1 MKKLV
6 AFLVFG
12 IQSSY
17 AQQVT
22 GEIELA
28 GFQLGQ
34 LRTAIH
40 HQLGAPIEKEITDDK
55 WIYEFHLIKPDTSV
69 YGLFKYAA
77 WDTTRLYGFQLNGDS
92 YEEMHPFK
100 GFKIGFSKDKA
111 NQILGEVNHTKK
123 IDDPP
128 LIVQYYKDK
137 NYSIEIDPDGKIF
150 GIHIFG
156 DVLETK
162 PRDLKPTLHS
172 FHDAVVK
179 KSADSLLA
187 NLAPDVIIHKN
198 GKQLVYAGAARE
210 EFNNKESEFMKA
222 LLGPTES
229 VWYALAQ
236 ERAEGTERTKT
247 DETAHE
253 KHEYFDFF
261 DSNIISQISYKPL
274 AGKWRVS
281 EITFRK

>member
-1 MKKLV
+1 MKKILLFV
-6 AFLVFG
+6 VLG
-12 IQSSY
+12 MQISH
-17 AQQVT
+17 AQQIT

-40 HQLGAPIEKEITDDK
+40 HQLGAPIKKEITEDN

-69 YGLFKYAA
+69 YGLFKYAV

-100 GFKIGFSKDKA
+100 GFKIGSPKEQADH
-111 NQILGEVNHTKK
+111 ILGEVNHIKQ
-123 IDDPP
+123 IEDPP
-128 LIVQYYKDK
+128 LTIQYYKDK

-156 DVLETK
+156 DILETK
-162 PRDLKPTLHS
+162 PQQSKPTLHA
-172 FHDAVVK
+172 FHHAIEK
-179 KSADSLLA
+179 KNVDSLLA
-187 NLAPDVIIHKN
+187 TLAPDVIIHKK
-198 GKQLVYAGAARE
+198 GAQLRYSGAARE
-210 EFNNKESEFMKA
+210 EFKKTDTDFMKA
-222 LLGPTES
+222 LLGATES

-261 DSNIISQISYKPL
+261 DSSIISQIAYKPL

-281 EITFRK
+281 EITFR